1 MQAEQQVA
9 EAKQLQAEACTA
21 ATAAQA
27 EAEASNTYDGE
38 QASMPQQQMVELKRP
53 HANLAS
59 TVQHLSCSTE
69 PVRNSQVR
77 SLQRQEV
84 S

>member
-1 MQAEQQVA
+1 MQAEQQLA
-9 EAKQLQAEACTA
+9 EAKQLQVETCA
-21 ATAAQA
+21 AAQA
-27 EAEASNTYDGE
+27 EVKAANTYAGE
-38 QASMPQQQMVELKRP
+38 QASVLQQQVVELERQ
-53 HANLAS
+53 HADLTS